1 MFRYAAAKFFSVTGR
16 NPVLAVKT
24 YFKKEGGFFQR
35 SKPST
40 WRFLTTIECSLN
52 SFDIISKKDR
62 LVCLGMNGS
71 IQNIENKEQKRNK
84 NKHV

>member
-1 MFRYAAAKFFSVTGR
+1 MVEAQF
-16 NPVLAVKT
+16 N
-24 YFKKEGGFFQR
+24 KEDGFFQR
-35 SKPST
+35 LKSST
-40 WRFLTTIECSLN
+40 WHFLTTIKCSLN

-62 LVCLGMNGS
+62 LACLGMNGS